1 MEFVTILGVPYSVRL
16 VPVISLDELTV
27 GQIDYLKQEI
37 LILEGLGD
45 DLFQVTLLHEVLHG
59 IFSQLGFDVE
69 NNEHLIQALATAL
82 YQVLRENKLFS
93 SCF

>member
-1 MEFVTILGVPYSVRL
+1 MEFITILGVPYSVRL

-93 SCF
+93 

>member
-1 MEFVTILGVPYSVRL
+1 MESVTILGVPYSVKL

-59 IFSQLGFDVE
+59 IFNQLGFDEE
-69 NNEHLIQALATAL
+69 NNEHLIQALSTAL

-93 SCF
+93 

>member
-1 MEFVTILGVPYSVRL
+1 MEVVTILGVPYSVKL

-37 LILEGLGD
+37 LILEGLGE

-59 IFSQLGFDVE
+59 IFNQLGFDE
-69 NNEHLIQALATAL
+69 GNSEHLIQALATAL

-93 SCF
+93 

>member
-93 SCF
+93 